1 MKGRYFLMPMLDG
14 WTTVFQVPGT
24 RTTGTKAQ
32 KYLISGPGWA
42 GTVPDGVTQYKSET
56 NMVWIIGRT
65 YCTGTPQDYAAVHAL
80 QDQYK
85 LIPLSAYGK
94 PHTPPL
100 GNVDPSNMDISA
112 YFNLLAKH
120 RHEDAC
126 VHLVAYA
133 DEGQSADAR
142 RRADGRQNG
151 KDRARS
157 GAALRRQQTWAGC
170 RQRTA
175 VRT

>member
-14 WTTVFQVPGT
+14 WTNVFQVPGK

-85 LIPLSAYGK
+85 LVPLSAYGK
-94 PHTPPL
+94 PYTPPL
-100 GNVDPSNMDISA
+100 GNVDPSIDEKTPVRDQVNNLDISA
-112 YFNLLAKH
+112 YFNLLAK
-120 RHEDAC
+120 
-126 VHLVAYA
+126 LMK
-133 DEGQSADAR
+133 GQSADGG